1 MTKEDALKMAK
12 KECDMGVCL
21 LHIPYIDITGDMI
34 AGLVLSQIVYW
45 CSPDSE
51 GKTKLRVKK
60 KGELWLA
67 KSRADW
73 YKELRISSKHV
84 NKALKRLKEL
94 GLIEKE
100 LFRFGGSP
108 TVHIKLNMEI
118 LNQKMKEWIE
128 HKADEILENESGKPI
143 KSTIE
148 PNGTNPIVQNGSIQ
162 LSQMG
167 ETLTE
172 TTTRITIPETTISE
186 SDRVGNCK
194 DVPDSQE
201 DEFSFSVLDRQIKTV
216 CKDIGKEKY
225 AEGII
230 FLFHKYYNFFEIKM
244 LQHHKKLT
252 NENIEDA
259 ILRLSEFYLPMDQVE
274 AHRWYTPM
282 IYEYFYGNNKFTGN
296 ENGECDYS
304 ILHFISTLE
313 YREYNYEKTA
323 YI

>member
-1 MTKEDALKMAK
+1 MTKEDAIVLAK
-12 KECDMGVCL
+12 KEYEQGICV
-21 LHIPYIDITGDMI
+21 LHTPYVDITGDLI
-34 AGLVLSQIVYW
+34 TGLILSQIMYW
-45 CSPDSE
+45 YTPDSE

-67 KSRADW
+67 KSRTDW
-73 YKELRISSKHV
+73 YKELRVSPKLAD
-84 NKALKRLKEL
+84 KAIKRLLEL
-94 GLIEKE
+94 GLIEKK
-100 LFRFGGSP
+100 LFKFCGTP
-108 TVHIKLNMEI
+108 TVHIRINTDEI
-118 LNQKMKEWIE
+118 NKKIDEWIANKSE
-128 HKADEILENESGKPI
+128 EILENEAAKSI
-143 KSTIE
+143 KSPIL
-148 PNGTNPIVQNGSIQ
+148 PNGENPFCPNGEIHFTQTGKS
-162 LSQMG
+162 
-167 ETLTE
+167 LTE
-172 TTTRITIPETTISE
+172 TTTRVTKSETTISE
-186 SDRVGNCK
+186 STRAGKSD
-194 DVPDSQE
+194 DVSDKKE

-274 AHRWYTPM
+274 AHRCYTPM